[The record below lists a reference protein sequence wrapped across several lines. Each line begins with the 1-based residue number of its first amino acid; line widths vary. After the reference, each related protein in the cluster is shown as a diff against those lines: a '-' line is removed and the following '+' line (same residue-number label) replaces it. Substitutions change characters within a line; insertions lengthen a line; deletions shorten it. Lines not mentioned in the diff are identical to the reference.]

1 LIGILQLS
9 QKGRNLSSA
18 IIKLKKAGKPC
29 LSSFRLAAVFSVTF
43 FMGVKVL
50 GFASYFAL
58 QVGQHFK
65 PFIGPG
71 VLIEDR
77 IETFRSQPGI

>member
-1 LIGILQLS
+1 
-9 QKGRNLSSA
+9 LSSA

-43 FMGVKVL
+43 LMGVKVL
-50 GFASYFAL
+50 VGFASYFAL
-58 QVGQHFK
+58 QVGQPFK
-65 PFIGPG
+65 PFMGPG